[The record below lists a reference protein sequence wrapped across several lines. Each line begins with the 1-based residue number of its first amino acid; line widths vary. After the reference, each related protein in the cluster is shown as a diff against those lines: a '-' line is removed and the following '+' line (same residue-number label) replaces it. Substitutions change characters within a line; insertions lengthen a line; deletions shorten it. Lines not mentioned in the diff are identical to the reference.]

1 MDLDCNHSRASSAG
15 AGFIGAG
22 IAGIAAGI
30 ILLMILKDRPR
41 TYGLPD
47 PATAYGEESEAVKS
61 SDPKET
67 RRAQLFVLKQPTVW
81 IIAAACAAMY
91 ISLRNQF
98 HGQCFTYKGS
108 KGTR

>member
-1 MDLDCNHSRASSAG
+1 MSFFGWR

-30 ILLMILKDRPR
+30 ILLMILKIVPR

-47 PATAYGEESEAVKS
+47 PASAYGEESEAVKS

-81 IIAAACAAMY
+81 IIACSLRCHVY
-91 ISLRNQF
+91 FTLRNQF
-98 HGQCFTYKGS
+98 MGGALSARLKRLFTD
-108 KGTR
+108 